1 MKTTSTPLIF
11 KKAYCVASAQVYLDR
26 PPPGLAFL
34 SGVCSK
40 HNLDHDICD
49 LNLKA
54 LEILTEDQ
62 YARLA
67 EVTPFYPLTDADAI
81 DLINTVIDPVCVD
94 IKNSGADLIML
105 TVLTYHQNVWAEQFL
120 KRLKHYNIQATII
133 VGGSGIAVPQTDGQ
147 SWARHRADEGLID
160 YYVLGEGDQVLDE
173 FLKGNTALG
182 INSKDA
188 KTDSWAL
195 QVEDLDQTP
204 VPSYG
209 KFVLK
214 EYQRLEQGTGIS
226 LTGSRGCVRRC
237 TFCDVGHYWKK
248 FRFRNGKSIAEEIEK
263 HYLETGSLSYFFTDS
278 LINGSLKMFH
288 DMMEHIIKIRQKHN
302 GMPGLKINGQYI
314 VRPKQFHKEEHY
326 RLMRDSGVIELDTGI
341 ESGSDR
347 VREHMGKKFS
357 NEDID
362 YHMEM
367 CSKYGIMNNLLMLVA
382 YPTETRKDFEDTIN
396 MIKKYQKY
404 HIDGT
409 VVDVSE
415 SLPLILLKNTPLYD
429 MVDELGIT
437 GHDRDEYNNLTYDIK
452 SNPELDIKER
462 FSRYIEFQ
470 KTLINLNYQ
479 RPGRV
484 PIHLEEMTKVI
495 KRFSE
500 EKIKNVRT

>member
-1 MKTTSTPLIF
+1 MTSIPLIF

-34 SGVCSK
+34 SGVCERN
-40 HNLDHDICD
+40 NLEYEICD

-54 LEILTEDQ
+54 SETLTEDQ
-62 YARLA
+62 YSRLA
-67 EVTPFYPLTDADAI
+67 ETTPFYPVTDKQTI
-81 DLINTVIDPVCVD
+81 DLMNSVIDPVCVD
-94 IKNSGADLIML
+94 IKNSGADIIMV

-120 KRLKHYNIQATII
+120 KRVKHHEITATTSM
-133 VGGSGIAVPQTDGQ
+133 GGSGIAVPQTDGR
-147 SWARHRADEGLID
+147 SWARHRVDEGLLD
-160 YYVLGEGDQVLDE
+160 HYVLGEGDLVLDS
-173 FLKGNTALG
+173 FLRGESALG
-182 INSKDA
+182 INSKTPA
-188 KTDSWAL
+188 TDSWAL
-195 QVEDLDQTP
+195 QIDDLDQCP
-204 VPSYG
+204 IPSYN
-209 KFVLK
+209 KFNL
-214 EYQRLEQGTGIS
+214 EPYSRLEQGTGIS

-248 FRFRNGKSIAEEIEK
+248 FRFRDGKSIAKEIEK

-288 DMMEHIIKIRQKHN
+288 DMMEHIITIRHKH
-302 GMPGLKINGQYI
+302 GGLPGLRINGQYI
-314 VRPKQFHKEEHY
+314 VRPKKFHKEEHY
-326 RLMRDSGVIELDTGI
+326 ALMRDSGIIELDTGV

-357 NEDID
+357 NDDVD
-362 YHMEM
+362 YHLEM

-382 YPTETRKDFEDTIN
+382 YPTETREDFEDTIN
-396 MIKKYQKY
+396 MIKRYQKY

-429 MVDELGIT
+429 LVDELGII
-437 GHDRDEYNNLTYDIK
+437 GHDTDEYNNLTYDIK
-452 SNPELDIKER
+452 TNPELDIRER

-470 KTLINLNYQ
+470 RVLINLNYQ

-500 EKIKNVRT
+500 EREKNVGT